1 MLLLFLLA
9 AAAFAQSPEPI
20 RFSSSGHEIAYFHAA
35 GDAGAPV
42 LVVLPAQPGT
52 AAAEFTNWSQVAAV
66 RKWTLVLPQSVAAGD
81 AGVKM
86 LDDLIPDVRRRF
98 HLPTAPIY
106 LCGAGPASPMVFYA
120 VARAPYLWSAAL
132 AIGGDPKLAI
142 DTDRL
147 FAANTNLV
155 PVAWAVSPQE
165 KEAFVAPYQ
174 KLLTGGFN
182 IQRLESPTTQ
192 AALDFLAGH
201 RYTEYP
207 TKIDCETGNPALARC
222 YWIVPIRFDPSLRND
237 AILTTRIPPDPQA
250 SLDFGGFGFKADA
263 PGPGV
268 AVEWLPPDYKGPLQ
282 LHDRILMLSSTRI
295 ADPRQYLELMGH
307 ITEERP
313 VTVTIERG
321 KDKIRLTTR
330 YRLRRREEILT
341 ARVQAAYFP
350 DSHEIIIVSRT
361 VSALKIM
368 LPSAWAP
375 ASINWN
381 GNPAAKPQEGGCLE
395 LSLQDPGAARPCP
408 AFP

>member
-1 MLLLFLLA
+1 MLSLILLA

-20 RFSSSGHEIAYFHAA
+20 RFTASGQEVAYLHAA
-35 GDAGAPV
+35 GDAGAPD
-42 LVVLPAQPGT
+42 LVVLPAQPET
-52 AAAEFTNWSQVAAV
+52 AAAEFKNWSQIASI
-66 RKWTLVLPQSVAAGD
+66 RKWTLVLPQTIAGGD

-86 LDDLIPDVRRRF
+86 LDALVQDVRRR
-98 HLPTAPIY
+98 LQLSSAPMY
-106 LCGAGPASPMVFYA
+106 LCGSGPAAPMVFYA
-120 VARAPYLWSAAL
+120 VARAPYLWSAGL

-147 FAANTNLV
+147 FAANTSLV

-165 KEAFVAPYQ
+165 KEAYAAPYQ

-207 TKIDCETGNPALARC
+207 AKIDCETGNPALARC
-222 YWIVPIRFDPSLRND
+222 YWVVPIRFDASLRND
-237 AILTTRIPPDPQA
+237 AVLSSRIPPDPQA
-250 SLDFGGFGFKADA
+250 SLDFGGFGFKPDE

-282 LHDRILMLSSTRI
+282 LHDRILMLSGTRI
-295 ADPRQYLELMGH
+295 ADPRHYRELMGH

-321 KDKIRLTTR
+321 KEKIRLTTH
-330 YRLRRREEILT
+330 YRLRKREEVLT
-341 ARVQAAYFP
+341 ARVQASYFS
-350 DSHEIIIVSRT
+350 DSREIMIVSRT

-368 LPSAWAP
+368 VPPAWAP
-375 ASINWN
+375 VSISWN
-381 GNPAAKPQEGGCLE
+381 GSQAAKPQEGGCLE
-395 LSLQDPGAARPCP
+395 LSLQEPGGKPCA